1 MPLTLRQLLQDQQQA
16 ANVST
21 RSKDHAPPKPSNN
34 SNSRLSL
41 AGKQSLPKET
51 NQPLPPTVAAAA
63 AAGGG
68 ELSPASLAAVG
79 SLVDSVRTIRA
90 MTDEVIDARKRID
103 EAKEEAKELEELG
116 LGPDLD
122 LPVS

>member
-16 ANVST
+16 DNVST
-21 RSKDHAPPKPSNN
+21 RSKDHAPPKLSDN
-34 SNSRLSL
+34 SNSSSSLSL
-41 AGKQSLPKET
+41 ASKQSLPKEN
-51 NQPLPPTVAAAA
+51 NQLLLPTTT
-63 AAGGG
+63 AG
-68 ELSPASLAAVG
+68 EVSPASLAAVG

-103 EAKEEAKELEELG
+103 EAKEEAKELEEL
-116 LGPDLD
+116 DLD

>member
-21 RSKDHAPPKPSNN
+21 RPKPSNN
-34 SNSRLSL
+34 SSSRLSL
-41 AGKQSLPKET
+41 AGKQ
-51 NQPLPPTVAAAA
+51 PLPQETDQLPPPTTLTAAAA
-63 AAGGG
+63 ATAAG

-79 SLVDSVRTIRA
+79 SLVGSVRTIRA

-103 EAKEEAKELEELG
+103 EAKEEAKELEEL
-116 LGPDLD
+116 DLD
-122 LPVS
+122 LDLELPVS

>member
-21 RSKDHAPPKPSNN
+21 RPKDHAPPKPSNNSN

-41 AGKQSLPKET
+41 AGKQSLPQET
-51 NQPLPPTVAAAA
+51 DQPLPPTTAAAA
-63 AAGGG
+63 AATASGG

-79 SLVDSVRTIRA
+79 SLVDS
-90 MTDEVIDARKRID
+90 
-103 EAKEEAKELEELG
+103 
-116 LGPDLD
+116 
-122 LPVS
+122 